1 LNNFYVVFLVEK
13 ITMHAT
19 GLRCQRFLGSFEES
33 KVERQDK
40 RADIGT
46 QDNQTAKL
54 GEGKGIFV
62 PVL

>member
-1 LNNFYVVFLVEK
+1 
-13 ITMHAT
+13 MHAT